1 MGEGRYSI
9 SQVVE
14 KTKIKSHTIR
24 YWEDE
29 LELTINRN
37 NMGHR
42 YYSNED
48 IQLFLKIK
56 ELKDLGYQ
64 LKAIKMLLPDIH
76 KLEDLDTSSILQ
88 LKDELNMK
96 VMEQVVSDVSNAYSK
111 SNSNSASGGNSVE
124 AGEAIATVSKEDK
137 RNLAKTSKG
146 PGKMLQFQDIMR
158 RIVLEAVKENNA
170 EISETITE
178 NVTDSVIKE
187 MDYLFRVKEDR
198 EEERFK
204 KLDETIRGVQK
215 SRQEVAATTT
225 TKKKK
230 NRLFRKS

>member
-76 KLEDLDTSSILQ
+76 KLEDWDTSSILE

-96 VMEQVVSDVSNAYSK
+96 VMEQVVNEVSNAYSK
-111 SNSNSASGGNSVE
+111 SNSNSASGGISVE
-124 AGEAIATVSKEDK
+124 AGEAVATVSKEDK

-146 PGKMLQFQDIMR
+146 PEKMLQFQDIMR
-158 RIVLEAVKENNA
+158 RIVLEAVQENNA